1 MIRYMIHQEQIL
13 VVKEPAEIVTIL
25 GSCVGVALFD
35 LNSGVCGLNH
45 FVLPLWDGSGLAT
58 PKYGNVSM
66 EKMIEKMQKEGA
78 TLRNMRAKVFGG
90 ASMNISDRFAIGER
104 NVNIALDMLEDY
116 HIPVLAKDT
125 GGHRGRK
132 LIFNTETIEVKVFY
146 SGEERH

>member
-13 VVKEPAEIVTIL
+13 VVTEPAEIVTIL
-25 GSCVGVALFD
+25 GSCVGVAVFD
-35 LNSGVCGLNH
+35 LQAGVAGLNH

-66 EKMIEKMQKEGA
+66 EKMLEKMQREGA
-78 TLRNMRAKVFGG
+78 SLRNVRAKLFGG

-104 NVNIALDMLEDY
+104 NVNIALDVLAEY
-116 HIPVLAKDT
+116 HIPVVARDT

-132 LIFNTETIEVKVFY
+132 LIFNSETTEVKVFY
-146 SGEERH
+146 SGEER

>member
-1 MIRYMIHQEQIL
+1 MIHQEQIL
-13 VVKEPAEIVTIL
+13 VVREPAEIVTIL

-35 LNSGVCGLNH
+35 DHFGVCGLNH

-66 EKMIEKMQKEGA
+66 ERMLEKMHREGA
-78 TLRNMRAKVFGG
+78 TLRHIKAQVFGG

-104 NVNIALDMLEDY
+104 NVNIALDMLEEY
-116 HIPVLAKDT
+116 RIPVVARDT

-132 LIFNTETIEVKVFY
+132 LIFNTETTEVKVFY
-146 SGEERH
+146 SGEERC